1 MSAAGARRRVVMV
14 FTGGTIAM
22 RIDSNLGGAVPT
34 LDAQG
39 ILERTRGLDEIAD
52 VDVIDWGRVPATHI
66 TFAQIIELAAILDR
80 SLRRSDIDGAI
91 LVQGTDNI
99 EETSYALD
107 LLLESTKPVVVV
119 GAMRNADE
127 DGYEG
132 PVNIRDAVRC
142 AVSPHLAGQ
151 GVLVVMSGEVHA
163 ADDVTKVSPS
173 AYAAFESPNFGPLGL
188 VDDGRLTVLRQ
199 RSSAR
204 RIMTAHAVE
213 PIPLIRTHLG
223 IDGALVRLAQ
233 ASGARGFVIEGAG
246 TGNTPPDLLAACVDA
261 MAAGLPVVMTSRC
274 LTGRARPAYAF
285 PGGSVTW
292 RNAGAIFAEYLSGL
306 KARIALSL
314 ALGAGMNRR
323 ALEEFFSR

>member
-1 MSAAGARRRVVMV
+1 MV

-22 RIDSNLGGAVPT
+22 RIDPTLGGAVPT
-34 LDAQG
+34 LDARG

-52 VDVIDWGRVPATHI
+52 VDIIDWGRVPATHI
-66 TFAQIIELAAILDR
+66 TFTQIIELAAILEQ
-80 SLRRSDIDGAI
+80 SLRRPDIDGAV

-107 LLLESTKPVVVV
+107 LIIESTKPVVVV

-142 AVSPHLAGQ
+142 AVSPQLVGQ
-151 GVLVVMSGEVHA
+151 GVLVVMAGEVHA
-163 ADDVTKVSPS
+163 ADDVTKISPS
-173 AYAAFESPNFGPLGL
+173 AYAAFQSPNFGPLGRI
-188 VDDGRLTVLRQ
+188 DDGTLTVR
-199 RSSAR
+199 RNRTVAR
-204 RIMTAHAVE
+204 RIKTTQAAE
-213 PIPLIRTHLG
+213 PIPLIQTYVG
-223 IDGALVRLAQ
+223 VDGTLVRLAQ
-233 ASGARGFVIEGAG
+233 ANGARGFVVEGAG
-246 TGNTPPDLLAACVDA
+246 TGNTPPDLLAACADA
-261 MAAGLPVVMTSRC
+261 IAAGIPVVMTSRC

-314 ALGAGMNRR
+314 GLGAGMDLE
-323 ALEEFFSR
+323 ALARFFGR